1 MMGLAMRT
9 LDVPAV
15 KGSSGLLCLTARST
29 MLPRPSACLRCGRCV
44 DACPVGLVPS
54 DLDSYVLLKRYDDF
68 EKQGGLNCI
77 ECGSCTYV
85 CPACRPLTPS
95 CRDGKTYV
103 MAQRRKAAVK
113 K

>member
-1 MMGLAMRT
+1 M
-9 LDVPAV
+9 
-15 KGSSGLLCLTARST
+15 
-29 MLPRPSACLRCGRCV
+29 
-44 DACPVGLVPS
+44 
-54 DLDSYVLLKRYDDF
+54 LLKRYDDF
-68 EKQGGLNCI
+68 EKQGGMNCI

-85 CPACRPLTPS
+85 CPACRPLTQS